1 VTTRSEFF
9 ALPPLS
15 RAEQEKSAA
24 LRARIAA
31 EIDRRDGF
39 LPFDEFMRMA
49 LYEPVLGYY
58 SDTRPK
64 FGTDGD
70 FTTAAELGDLLPRA
84 IVAWAEQ
91 LFAGLKRPAILEIGA
106 GSGALARHMLD
117 AWAKRGREDIEYRIL
132 EPSGSLRARQQAHLA
147 KFDNR
152 VAWLDRLPQAPFEGL
167 IVANEVADALPVVR
181 FSRTEHGVAP
191 LGVTNAPEGLRW
203 QVGAA
208 DPALTR
214 AVAALEIE
222 LGAALPPGY
231 RGEICMTLPAW
242 IAALGAVLARGAVL
256 LIDYGLPRR
265 ELYHAER
272 SDGTLICHFRH
283 RAHFDPLAL
292 VGLQDIS
299 SWVDFSACAAAAT
312 AAGLHV
318 GGFTTQAHFLLE
330 TVAHELP
337 TGFDRASISAR
348 QAAQT
353 LLLPG
358 EMGERFKLLLLTRAV
373 AWALPGRDL
382 RSRL

>member
-1 VTTRSEFF
+1 VPS
-9 ALPPLS
+9 P
-15 RAEQEKSAA
+15 AEQEQSAA

-58 SDTRPK
+58 SDARPK
-64 FGTDGD
+64 FGVHGD

-84 IVAWAEQ
+84 IVAWADT
-91 LFAGLKRPAILEIGA
+91 LFADLERPAILELGA
-106 GSGALARHMLD
+106 GSGALARHMLE
-117 AWAKRGREDIEYRIL
+117 AWARRGREDIEYRIL
-132 EPSGSLRARQQAHLA
+132 EPSGSLRGRQQAHLA
-147 KFDNR
+147 KFGNR
-152 VAWLDRLPQAPFEGL
+152 VAWLDRLPQAPLEGL
-167 IVANEVADALPVVR
+167 IVANEVADALPVAR
-181 FSRTEHGVAP
+181 FLRTEHGALP
-191 LGVTNAPEGLRW
+191 LGVTTAPQGFRW
-203 QVGAA
+203 QIGAA

-214 AVAALEIE
+214 AVDALETE
-222 LGAALPPGY
+222 LGAALPHGY
-231 RGEICMTLPAW
+231 RGELCPTLPAW
-242 IAALGAVLARGAVL
+242 IAALGGALARGAVL

-265 ELYHAER
+265 ELYHVER
-272 SDGTLICHFRH
+272 TDGTLICHYRH
-283 RAHFDPLAL
+283 RAHFDPLEL

-312 AAGLHV
+312 AAGLDV

-337 TGFDRASISAR
+337 TALDRAGIVAR

-358 EMGERFKLLLLTRAV
+358 EMGERFKLLLLTREV
-373 AWALPGRDL
+373 AWSLPGRDL

>member
-1 VTTRSEFF
+1 VPS
-9 ALPPLS
+9 P
-15 RAEQEKSAA
+15 AEQEQSAQ

-31 EIDRRDGF
+31 EIDRRNGF

-49 LYEPVLGYY
+49 LYEPTLGYY
-58 SDTRPK
+58 NDARPK
-64 FGTDGD
+64 FGTHGD

-84 IVAWAEQ
+84 IVAWAGE
-91 LFAGLKRPAILEIGA
+91 LLAGFERPVILELGA
-106 GSGALARHMLD
+106 GSGALAQHMLE
-117 AWAKRGREDIEYRIL
+117 AWARYGREDIEYRIL
-132 EPSGSLRARQQAHLA
+132 EPSGTLRARQQAHLA
-147 KFDNR
+147 KFGDR
-152 VAWLDRLPQAPFEGL
+152 VTWLDRLPQVPLEGL
-167 IVANEVADALPVVR
+167 IVANEVADALPVAR
-181 FSRTEHGVAP
+181 FLRTEHGALP
-191 LGVTNAPEGLRW
+191 LGVTIGPEGFRW

-208 DPALTR
+208 DPGLTR
-214 AVAALEIE
+214 AVDALEKE
-222 LGAALPPGY
+222 LGAALPDGY
-231 RGEICMTLPAW
+231 RTEICLTLPAW
-242 IAALGAVLARGAVL
+242 IAALAAALARGAVL

-272 SDGTLICHFRH
+272 TDGTLICHYRH
-283 RAHFDPLAL
+283 RAHFDPFEL

-299 SWVDFSACAAAAT
+299 SWVDFSACAAAAAT
-312 AAGLHV
+312 AGLRV

-337 TGFDRASISAR
+337 TAFDRAGIAAR

-373 AWALPGRDL
+373 AWSLPGRDL

>member
-1 VTTRSEFF
+1 
-9 ALPPLS
+9 
-15 RAEQEKSAA
+15 
-24 LRARIAA
+24 
-31 EIDRRDGF
+31 
-39 LPFDEFMRMA
+39 
-49 LYEPVLGYY
+49 
-58 SDTRPK
+58 
-64 FGTDGD
+64 
-70 FTTAAELGDLLPRA
+70 
-84 IVAWAEQ
+84 
-91 LFAGLKRPAILEIGA
+91 
-106 GSGALARHMLD
+106 
-117 AWAKRGREDIEYRIL
+117 
-132 EPSGSLRARQQAHLA
+132 
-147 KFDNR
+147 
-152 VAWLDRLPQAPFEGL
+152 
-167 IVANEVADALPVVR
+167 
-181 FSRTEHGVAP
+181 
-191 LGVTNAPEGLRW
+191 
-203 QVGAA
+203 
-208 DPALTR
+208 
-214 AVAALEIE
+214 
-222 LGAALPPGY
+222 
-231 RGEICMTLPAW
+231 MTLPAW

-337 TGFDRASISAR
+337 RGFDRASISAR